1 MRVDVHAHICE
12 PVTIVHRAEGPED
25 SWTAT
30 TYPECMWYAPKSTTV
45 DAQGLASG
53 TDSVRV
59 QVPQDQG
66 VPEVAFGDYVV
77 RGKFEA
83 EGVTRAELVKAL
95 PASARTVRAIRD
107 LTSGG
112 ISATGEIARW
122 ATVTYLEAS

>member
-25 SWTAT
+25 SWTAA
-30 TYPECMWYAPKSTTV
+30 TYAECMWYSPRSGTV

-59 QVPQDQG
+59 QIPQDQG
-66 VPEVAFGDYVV
+66 IPEVALGDYVV
-77 RGKFEA
+77 RGEFEA
-83 EGVTRAELVKAL
+83 EGLTRADLLKAL
-95 PASARTVRAIRD
+95 PGTARTVRAVRD
-107 LTSGG
+107 LTSRSIRGSG
-112 ISATGEIARW
+112 LARW